1 MNLTVGHLKRYK
13 DIARLIARHGRALR
27 ELSPEL
33 STGAD
38 EGDSADLQAKAEELA
53 RDLEAM
59 GPTFVKFGQ
68 VLATRLDLLPVAYLD
83 ALSRLQDDVEPFP
96 IGEVEAIVESELG
109 VRISRAFPEF
119 ESTPLAAA
127 SLGQVHRATLRDG
140 RAISRAMS
148 L

>member
-13 DIARLIARHGRALR
+13 DIARLIARHGRALGD
-27 ELSPEL
+27 LSPEL
-33 STGAD
+33 ASGSETSEST
-38 EGDSADLQAKAEELA
+38 DLQAKAEELA

-96 IGEVEAIVESELG
+96 IAE
-109 VRISRAFPEF
+109 
-119 ESTPLAAA
+119 
-127 SLGQVHRATLRDG
+127 
-140 RAISRAMS
+140 
-148 L
+148 